1 MIMKKITFLMA
12 MVFAMVM
19 NVSARTIYLD
29 ANVWATDNHPV
40 FAAWVWNTGDAD
52 AQGYHFTLVEG
63 IIYKAEIR
71 DDATQAIFVRKDPNA
86 EGSTTGVWEGEWNR
100 AQTGIPT
107 DGNDMFRIVD
117 WKEDP
122 NCEQSETVPHCPSK
136 GVWTKFGTA
145 VAPEADVVVKVQKPA
160 DWAGISIWAWNSG
173 DVDWMAQFIA
183 WPGVALTEIG
193 NDWYQFTVKE
203 NAWFMFNDGQ
213 ADTSVKTAAAQ
224 AKTATCYTVST
235 EKNTNGEY
243 ILEEADC
250 ENVITAINQVI
261 VDKKGAVK
269 FMQNGQLFI
278 LREGKKYT
286 ILGHAL

>member
-1 MIMKKITFLMA
+1 MKKITFVMA
-12 MVFAMVM
+12 MVFAMVL
-19 NVSARTIYLD
+19 NLNAGTRTIYLD
-29 ANVWATDNHPV
+29 ANIWEQ
-40 FAAWVWNTGDAD
+40 AD
-52 AQGYHFTLVEG
+52 AVFSAWAWADGVDGTPYSLTKVEG
-63 IIYKAEIR
+63 SIYKAEIN
-71 DDATQAIFVRKDPNA
+71 DALTSIIFLRNDPA
-86 EGSTTGVWEGEWNR
+86 KFDIAKPWDAEWNR

-122 NCEQSETVPHCPSK
+122 NCVQSETVPHCPSK

-160 DWAGISIWAWNSG
+160 DWAGIAIWAWNSG
-173 DVDWMAQFIA
+173 DVDWMAQFTA

-250 ENVITAINQVI
+250 ENVNTAINQVI

-278 LREGKKYT
+278 QLDGKTYNA
-286 ILGHAL
+286 LGTQM

>member
-1 MIMKKITFLMA
+1 MKKITFVMA

-29 ANVWATDNHPV
+29 ANIWAVDNPK
-40 FAAWVWNTGDAD
+40 FSAWAWAEGADGAA
-52 AQGYHFTLVEG
+52 YEFTLVEG
-63 IIYKAEIR
+63 TIFQSEIPDAATGIIFLRNDPAKFDIMKPW
-71 DDATQAIFVRKDPNA
+71 DA
-86 EGSTTGVWEGEWNR
+86 EWNR

-122 NCEQSETVPHCPSK
+122 ACEPSETVPHCPSK

-160 DWAGISIWAWNSG
+160 DWAGIAIWAWNSG
-173 DVDWMAQFIA
+173 DVDWMAQFTA

-250 ENVITAINQVI
+250 ENVNTAINQVI

-278 LREGKKYT
+278 QMDGKTYNA
-286 ILGHAL
+286 LGTQM